1 MSNQRKYSE
10 LGLKL
15 KNAREAIGISTR
27 HAVTLLPKN
36 ITISHVTL
44 TNYEAGRHQA
54 PLDILAG
61 IEQFMLK
68 ERIDNL
74 TELIGTARR

>member
-15 KNAREAIGISTR
+15 KQAREATGMSTR
-27 HAVTLLPKN
+27 HVVILLPKN

-44 TNYEAGRHQA
+44 TNYEAGKHQA
-54 PLDILAG
+54 PLDILG
-61 IEQFMLK
+61 V
-68 ERIDNL
+68 
-74 TELIGTARR
+74 GTSN